1 MEKHYDIRQNSLNN
15 SVNYYLADIKD
26 NIDFIAKK
34 YILLTKDAGQGK
46 TNFVCD
52 FALNFLMKKDYCALY
67 FNAYDFRENP
77 MAFVKRKL
85 TLDGAYSFH
94 YANKILLR
102 EWNCSK
108 RPIVIIIDGLNE
120 NTLVK
125 NFGLC
130 MRDFLEEC
138 QAYPY
143 IKVIMTTR
151 NEFLKERFA
160 AIEEGTYC
168 DVYKHV
174 DMWQRGYDFKNRV
187 FWGYLSF
194 FGIVIRKNTLKQK
207 SYDTLTNDVL
217 LLRFFCEINENKK
230 QIYLYDVY
238 KYDVFRQYLNQKSLE
253 YQKDKRVLNYQDSLY
268 ALLDKISAYMI
279 LKKIFFNIPS
289 SIFNEAEQE
298 LLFQMLYNEVIF
310 KDEQVIKTGMLM
322 RNTVVI
328 SFTFDEFRDFCITN
342 YVLNHLSEQPTFLT
356 FWDQM
361 NKDNLTI
368 REGVQ
373 KYIFYLARTESQEDL
388 LPIIEDLPEYENLY
402 WRYIWGLEDRYFTTN
417 DAEVWRMQLIANG
430 PHAKKNCS

>member
-1 MEKHYDIRQNSLNN
+1 
-15 SVNYYLADIKD
+15 
-26 NIDFIAKK
+26 
-34 YILLTKDAGQGK
+34 
-46 TNFVCD
+46 
-52 FALNFLMKKDYCALY
+52 MKKDYCALY

-207 SYDTLTNDVL
+207 SYDTLTNDVSIA
-217 LLRFFCEINENKK
+217 EI
-230 QIYLYDVY
+230 
-238 KYDVFRQYLNQKSLE
+238 
-253 YQKDKRVLNYQDSLY
+253 
-268 ALLDKISAYMI
+268 
-279 LKKIFFNIPS
+279 
-289 SIFNEAEQE
+289 
-298 LLFQMLYNEVIF
+298 
-310 KDEQVIKTGMLM
+310 
-322 RNTVVI
+322 
-328 SFTFDEFRDFCITN
+328 
-342 YVLNHLSEQPTFLT
+342 FL
-356 FWDQM
+356 
-361 NKDNLTI
+361 
-368 REGVQ
+368 
-373 KYIFYLARTESQEDL
+373 
-388 LPIIEDLPEYENLY
+388 
-402 WRYIWGLEDRYFTTN
+402 
-417 DAEVWRMQLIANG
+417 
-430 PHAKKNCS
+430 